1 MYQILQTLYIDVLRR
16 NRKNHFILF
25 NLAPGVELIPVL
37 MVPGVGAGVDLHEIF
52 RICTSLV

>member
-37 MVPGVGAGVDLHEIF
+37 MV
-52 RICTSLV
+52 LVLELV